1 MQKYDISIIIPAY
14 NEELLLKSA
23 VEKTLLWTRQYTK
36 NTQIVIAENG
46 SSDATAKIADLLANQ
61 FPEVTVLHLPEANF
75 GKAVRAALQH
85 AKFDKTILLN
95 ADWVDTDFIAQTLPM
110 LEASDV
116 VIGSKSLDPTSDH
129 RPYIR
134 KLLSKLLTI
143 IIKTFFHFK
152 GSDTH
157 GLKAFQT
164 KKVLPIVNDCQCL
177 EIIET
182 ELLLRAQLGGL
193 RIAEVPVSIE
203 ELRPPRLSV
212 IKRCFIVARELWLL
226 SGVLRNIRR
235 QTTEL
240 KRATRG

>member
-1 MQKYDISIIIPAY
+1 MQKYDVSIIIPAY

-23 VEKTLLWTRQYTK
+23 VEKTLLWTRQYAK
-36 NTQIVIAENG
+36 DTQIIIAENG

-61 FPEVTVLHLPEANF
+61 SPEVTVLHLPEANF
-75 GKAVRAALQH
+75 GKAVRAAVQH
-85 AKFDKTILLN
+85 TKFDRTILFN
-95 ADWVDTDFIAQTLPM
+95 ADWIDTDFMAKTLPM
-110 LEASDV
+110 LETNDV
-116 VIGSKSLDPTSDH
+116 VVGSKTLDPQSDH

-134 KLLSKLLTI
+134 KLLSKLLTM

-164 KKVLPIVNDCQCL
+164 KKMLTIVNDCQCL

-235 QTTEL
+235 QSAGV
-240 KRATRG
+240 KHATRG